1 MSSKSES
8 IYPDTLK
15 YTREHEWLRLQGN
28 VGTVGITHYA
38 QSELGDIVY
47 VELPAAGTAVIAGEE
62 FGTLE
67 SVKAVS
73 EIFAPASGEVL
84 EVNESLAGGPEA
96 INKDPYGDGWLLK
109 IKLADPKEAEGLMSG
124 AEYRKFIEEEAN

>member
-1 MSSKSES
+1 M
-8 IYPDTLK
+8 YPEDLK
-15 YTREHEWLRLQGN
+15 YTKEHEWLAVNGG

-47 VELPAAGTAVIAGEE
+47 VELPAAGSPVVAGEE
-62 FGTLE
+62 FGTVE

-73 EIFAPASGEVL
+73 EIFAPVSGEVL
-84 EVNESLAGGPEA
+84 EVNTALATSPET

-109 IKLADPKEAEGLMSG
+109 LKLADSKELDALMTA
-124 AEYRKFIEEEAN
+124 AEYRKYIEEEAN

>member
-1 MSSKSES
+1 MSKGNG
-8 IYPDTLK
+8 IYPEDLK
-15 YTREHEWLRLQGN
+15 YTKEHEWLAVNGG

-47 VELPAAGTAVIAGEE
+47 VELPAAGSPVVAGEE
-62 FGTLE
+62 FGTVE

-73 EIFAPASGEVL
+73 EIFAPVSGEVL
-84 EVNESLAGGPEA
+84 EVNTALATSPET

-109 IKLADPKEAEGLMSG
+109 LKLADSKELDALMTA
-124 AEYRKFIEEEAN
+124 AEYRKYIEEEAN

>member
-1 MSSKSES
+1 LSKGNG
-8 IYPDTLK
+8 IYPEDLK
-15 YTREHEWLRLQGN
+15 YTKEHEWLAVNGG

-47 VELPAAGTAVIAGEE
+47 VELPAAGSPVVAGEE
-62 FGTLE
+62 FGTVE

-73 EIFAPASGEVL
+73 EIFAHVSGEVL
-84 EVNESLAGGPEA
+84 EVNTALATSPET

-109 IKLADPKEAEGLMSG
+109 LKLADSKELDALMTA
-124 AEYRKFIEEEAN
+124 AEYRKYIEEEAN